1 MSRVE
6 NVREAVIRLGAART
20 LAAAMLTMVGARFER
35 QLIVYGLDPGEL
47 WCHSC
52 AASIAADLVR
62 NEAKILLPA
71 SLGTT
76 GLVHDIGKLVL
87 DGVVAERDETCGFD
101 GATGPELCE
110 LERDRFGLDHAEA
123 GAIVAS
129 YWQLPPA
136 IVEGIRA
143 HHAAVDDPV
152 GVSIALADTIAYTV
166 ARGGAHDELAA
177 LRLARLARDLARRHP
192 RPRRDDGRAPRA
204 ARRPLP
210 PGRRAVKPRTWQW
223 FLASAIA
230 AAVVYVALPVSV
242 WKQPLYDLIPTA
254 CVAAAPGRGPP
265 EPAER
270 RTRMGAVPDRDD
282 PHLRG
287 GMGLVRQR
295 APRDLTVPF
304 GGRIPRPRWARGVP
318 RSRSRPSEPG
328 GDSTATTRP

>member
-1 MSRVE
+1 MSSSAQGIAGFGTSVSSAWAEGPVRDRPDVPIWTGKPEEVRVHEVQVDELVRAMARLGALPVSLGRLAAVTGAPEFDFGEVVDVVAHDMVLAAGVLRAANSAASGSMSRVE

-152 GVSIALADTIAYTV
+152 GVSIALADTIAYAV

-177 LRLARLARDLARRHP
+177 LRLARLLGISH
-192 RPRRDDGRAPRA
+192 DGI
-204 ARRPLP
+204 
-210 PGRRAVKPRTWQW
+210 PG
-223 FLASAIA
+223 L
-230 AAVVYVALPVSV
+230 VA
-242 WKQPLYDLIPTA
+242 TT
-254 CVAAAPGRGPP
+254 
-265 EPAER
+265 AER
-270 RTRMGAVPDRDD
+270 LEQLVGHYHSDD
-282 PHLRG
+282 E
-287 GMGLVRQR
+287 Q
-295 APRDLTVPF
+295 
-304 GGRIPRPRWARGVP
+304 
-318 RSRSRPSEPG
+318 
-328 GDSTATTRP
+328 